1 MNNKILNYI
10 SDEESAS
17 RVLDMIKNIVINL
30 GYT

>member
-1 MNNKILNYI
+1 MNKNILNYI
-10 SDEESAS
+10 SDEESTS